1 MIGLA
6 AWDYLAA
13 GADLPPEAT
22 TSLSI
27 GVVLRRLP

>member
-6 AWDYLAA
+6 TWDYLAA
-13 GADLPPEAT
+13 GRDVPAQAT

-27 GVVLRRLP
+27 ESF

>member
-6 AWDYLAA
+6 TWDYLAA
-13 GADLPPEAT
+13 GRDLPPQAT

-27 GVVLRRLP
+27 ESY